1 MDDKLAIKL
10 KIIDRYYPL
19 RIDWKDEEKLR
30 GAAKKINDIVLK
42 FKQRYADKDNQDL
55 LAMATLQFVTKLM
68 DLENANQSDTL
79 SNQLESIC
87 EELDEFI
94 KTRQ

>member
-10 KIIDRYYPL
+10 KIIDRLYPL
-19 RIDWKDEEKLR
+19 RIDVKDEEKLR
-30 GAAKKINDIVLK
+30 NASNKINDVVLK

-68 DLENANQSDTL
+68 DFEQSDK
-79 SNQLESIC
+79 SGGFESEIESVC

-94 KTRQ
+94 KTRS